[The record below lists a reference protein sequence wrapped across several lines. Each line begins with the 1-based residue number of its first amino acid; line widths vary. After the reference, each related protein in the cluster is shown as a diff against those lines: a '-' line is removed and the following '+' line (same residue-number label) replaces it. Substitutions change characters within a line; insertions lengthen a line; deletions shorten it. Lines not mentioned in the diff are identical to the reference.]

1 MNTKSASDV
10 IVFGEPHEGEEKRR
24 TISAVIQRKSDVK
37 FLLLKWKE
45 FNWISPCVGG
55 IDGDESP
62 EEAAEREVFE
72 ETGYKAKAVKR
83 LGGLIESHFFAANK
97 NVWRHRVDQPVL
109 LKLLSEKSEGVG
121 EEEKKK
127 HEVIWL
133 SADEALQKMT
143 HKDNNIGICRL
154 LGIEWKP

>member
-1 MNTKSASDV
+1 MSTESDSKV
-10 IVFGEPHEGEEKRR
+10 IVFGEPHEGAEKRK
-24 TISAVIQRKSDVK
+24 TISAVVQRKSDGK

-45 FNWISPCVGG
+45 FGWISPCVGG

-62 EEAAEREVFE
+62 ETAAEREVLE

-97 NVWRHRVDQPVL
+97 NVWRHRIDQPML
-109 LKLLSEKSEGVG
+109 LELMA
-121 EEEKKK
+121 EENIPVSDDEKKK

-133 SADEALQKMT
+133 SGNEALEKMT
-143 HKDNNIGICRL
+143 HKDNNIGLCRY